1 MLRGMP
7 ELPDVVLYL
16 EHVERRFGGQRLERL
31 ELVSPFVL
39 RSVAPPV
46 EALAGR
52 RLEGTRRIGKRLVLA
67 FEEAHFAVIHLMVA
81 GRLQVKPPGAKLP
94 RNRTLLAFHFEDGI
108 LQLTEA
114 GKKRRASLHLV
125 LGEAELAL
133 HDPGGLEV
141 LDATLEQFD
150 AALRA
155 GNHTLKRA
163 LTDPRILSGI
173 GNAFSDEILL
183 RARLSP
189 VKLTSRLEPE
199 EVARLFDVTREEL
212 STWIERLR
220 EQSGDV
226 FPAKVTA
233 FRPEM
238 GAHGKYGEPCPQCGT
253 AIQRIV
259 YASRETNYCPA
270 CQTGGKLLAD
280 RALSRLLKKDW
291 PKSLEA
297 LEEYKASRRQ

>member
-1 MLRGMP
+1 MP

-16 EHVERRFGGQRLERL
+16 EHVERRFAGQRLDRL

-39 RSVAPPV
+39 RSVSPPV
-46 EALAGR
+46 ESLAGR
-52 RLEGTRRIGKRLVLA
+52 RLQGTRRIGKRLVLE
-67 FEEAHFAVIHLMVA
+67 FEGAHFAVMHLMVA
-81 GRLQVKPPGAKLP
+81 GRLQVKPPGSKLP
-94 RNRTLLAFHFEDGI
+94 RNRTLLGFHFEEGI

-125 LGEAELAL
+125 DGEEALAG

-141 LDATLEQFD
+141 FEATLEEFD
-150 AALRA
+150 GALRR

-189 VKLTSRLEPE
+189 VKLTSRLDPE
-199 EVARLFDVTREEL
+199 EVERLLEATRSQL
-212 STWIERLR
+212 RAWTERLR
-220 EQSGDV
+220 TQSGAA
-226 FPAKVTA
+226 FPTKVTA

-238 GAHGKYGEPCPQCGT
+238 AAHGKYGEPCPQCGT
-253 AIQRIV
+253 PIQRIV
-259 YASRETNYCPA
+259 YASRETNYCPS
-270 CQTGGKLLAD
+270 CQTDGKLLAD

-291 PKSLEA
+291 PRSLEA

>member
-1 MLRGMP
+1 MP

-16 EHVERRFGGQRLERL
+16 EHVERRFRGQQLQRL

-46 EALAGR
+46 EAFAGR
-52 RLEGTRRIGKRLVLA
+52 RLQGTRRIGKRLV
-67 FEEAHFAVIHLMVA
+67 FEFEAAHFTVIHLMVA
-81 GRLQVKPPGAKLP
+81 GRLQLKAPGAKLP
-94 RNRTLLAFHFEDGI
+94 RSRTLLGFHFEDGI

-114 GKKRRASLHLV
+114 GKKRRASLYLV
-125 LGEAELAL
+125 EGEEAL
-133 HDPGGLEV
+133 SEHDPGGLEV
-141 LDATLEQFD
+141 IDASLEQFD
-150 AALRA
+150 EALRR

-189 VKLTSRLEPE
+189 VKLTSRLHPD
-199 EVARLFDVTREEL
+199 EVRRLFDVTREEL
-212 STWIERLR
+212 GTWTDRLR
-220 EQSGDV
+220 EQAGDT

-238 GAHGKYGEPCPQCGT
+238 GAHGKYGEPCPQCAT
-253 AIQRIV
+253 PIQRIV
-259 YASRETNYCPA
+259 YASRETNYCPS
-270 CQTGGKLLAD
+270 CQTDGKLLAD

-291 PKSLEA
+291 PRSLEA